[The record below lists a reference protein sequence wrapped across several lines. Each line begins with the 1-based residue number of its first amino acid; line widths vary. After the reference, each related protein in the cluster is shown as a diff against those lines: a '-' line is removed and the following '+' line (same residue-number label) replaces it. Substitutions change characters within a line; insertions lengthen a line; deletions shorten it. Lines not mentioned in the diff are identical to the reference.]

1 MIVSEG
7 GVGGREPR
15 AWVGRD
21 PKLHP
26 PAPLLMHE
34 PSRGGGR
41 TTDTIGYMKGGTPR
55 KFEFKREGG

>member
-1 MIVSEG
+1 
-7 GVGGREPR
+7 
-15 AWVGRD
+15 
-21 PKLHP
+21 
-26 PAPLLMHE
+26 MHE